1 MWNWVADAKVMKDG
15 RPSPW
20 SSAKRFTMKSRYS
33 HVLRVEDP
41 AVEVGGVA
49 LLHGE
54 GGGQVGVK
62 HGAGGGAGHRAHH
75 PQHHQHVQPGHVPTQ
90 HRPHH
95 CVYVANTSAVNNEM
109 LSCMRHLMSMWFFSP
124 PIVLSST
131 LHTPSSAASVLTL
144 TAAELRSEA
153 APCHSC
159 WTLEVPTLATQRA
172 RTPVQY
178 QHLVYAKYLDS
189 AALTGSKSS
198 FCLQIAFKDKW
209 STVIIIA
216 WQKPGFLLFEW
227 WI

>member
-20 SSAKRFTMKSRYS
+20 LWKPMDRFTALEETAVAVFCCEAQQRDLQWKVDS

-75 PQHHQHVQPGHVPTQ
+75 HQHHQHVQPGHVPTQ
-90 HRPHH
+90 HRPH

-109 LSCMRHLMSMWFFSP
+109 LSCMRHLLSMWFFSP
-124 PIVLSST
+124 PIVQFCPLLSLLVWGYLLMSLDT
-131 LHTPSSAASVLTL
+131 
-144 TAAELRSEA
+144 ELSRFA
-153 APCHSC
+153 C
-159 WTLEVPTLATQRA
+159 
-172 RTPVQY
+172 
-178 QHLVYAKYLDS
+178 
-189 AALTGSKSS
+189 
-198 FCLQIAFKDKW
+198 
-209 STVIIIA
+209 
-216 WQKPGFLLFEW
+216 
-227 WI
+227 